1 MLILIPDTIALELPS
16 TGSDTYLVYDA
27 AVPFD
32 ARHAAAEML
41 VTWGNSAAN
50 FASAT
55 RDLPRL
61 QVVQT
66 LNAGPDQALGAGFA
80 AQVQICSGRTL
91 HDGPVTEHTLG
102 MILAL
107 QRRLPELVA
116 AQQRREWLGAM
127 VPAQAHPATRQ
138 QYTLS
143 GARVVIVGFGSI
155 AATLTPHLQA
165 LGAEVEGIATTAG
178 VRSGVTVH
186 AWAAR
191 AAVLAA
197 ADVVVSILPH
207 VPATDKICDAAFFGM
222 LRADACFVNVG
233 RGKTVDEAAL
243 VAALTAGVF
252 RAAAIDVTAIEPLP
266 VDSALWSCPNLLITP
281 HVAGGR
287 PIGGAALVQ
296 DQVAALHAGRP
307 LRNVAQR

>member
-1 MLILIPDTIALELPS
+1 MLILIPDTIALSVP
-16 TGSDTYLVYDA
+16 THGPDTYLVYDA
-27 AVPFD
+27 AAPFD
-32 ARHAAAEML
+32 ARHAAAEVL

-55 RDLPRL
+55 RDLPHLR
-61 QVVQT
+61 VVQT

-80 AQVQICSGRTL
+80 PHIQICSGRTL

-107 QRRLPELVA
+107 QRRLPELVT
-116 AQQRREWLGAM
+116 AQQRHEWLGAM

-165 LGAEVEGIATTAG
+165 LGATVEGIATTSG
-178 VRSGVTVH
+178 VRNGVTVH
-186 AWAAR
+186 AWAER
-191 AAVLAA
+191 AIVIGA

-207 VPATDKICDAAFFGM
+207 VPATDKICDAAFFAL
-222 LRADACFVNVG
+222 LRSDACFVNVG

-243 VAALTAGVF
+243 EAALRAGVF
-252 RAAAIDVTAIEPLP
+252 RAAAIDVTAVEPLP
-266 VDSALWSCPNLLITP
+266 ADASLWSCPHLFITP

-307 LRNVAQR
+307 LRNVAAR